1 MPHSAK
7 TPVPV
12 FKQLPH
18 LEDLSDVEERSDSND
33 ADFDIHQDPVRRGF
47 DQHELNHFA
56 RNLGLSKKASEI
68 LSSRLN
74 EKNLLE
80 QGVQV
85 SYFRTRESTFLQYFR
100 SDSGFVFCHNIPGL
114 LKELGLSIYSPN
126 EWRMFI
132 DSSKQSLKCVLL
144 HSASLFGVVAIGH
157 SVCLHEEYGDVKR
170 VIELLQYEKHS
181 WIIFVDLKMVPF
193 LLGQQRGYIKY
204 PCFLCMWDCR
214 ARKKHW
220 VGKNWPPRSDLK
232 PGDPNTV
239 HESLVDRKKIIFP
252 PLHIKL
258 GLMKQFVK
266 AFSTDGDCLKYII
279 LTFPIMSIEK
289 FKAGVFNGLQI

>member
-56 RNLGLSKKASEI
+56 RDLGLSKKASEI

-85 SYFRTRESTFLQYFR
+85 SYFGTRESTFLQFFR

-114 LKELGLSIYSPN
+114 LKELGLS
-126 EWRMFI
+126 
-132 DSSKQSLKCVLL
+132 
-144 HSASLFGVVAIGH
+144 
-157 SVCLHEEYGDVKR
+157 
-170 VIELLQYEKHS
+170 
-181 WIIFVDLKMVPF
+181 
-193 LLGQQRGYIKY
+193 
-204 PCFLCMWDCR
+204 
-214 ARKKHW
+214 
-220 VGKNWPPRSDLK
+220 
-232 PGDPNTV
+232 NTV
-239 HESLVDRKKIIFP
+239 QMNGE
-252 PLHIKL
+252 
-258 GLMKQFVK
+258 
-266 AFSTDGDCLKYII
+266 CLLI
-279 LTFPIMSIEK
+279 
-289 FKAGVFNGLQI
+289 AQIRV